1 MVTWKLIK
9 ANWFMFQYQFKDQ
22 QFKRNVQLVEC
33 CGPVSL
39 LVLSLAKN
47 ISTQRAKNIWQ
58 PRNKSKPSL
67 TLILKDSIKKSYLDR
82 FNKSFIMFSIILFH
96 YLFFKPSYPPS
107 QALLLSFMNLPLWVT
122 QPRPLIHIDWINCI
136 WLIM

>member
-1 MVTWKLIK
+1 MDTWKLIK

-22 QFKRNVQLVEC
+22 QFKRNVHT
-33 CGPVSL
+33 CGTLWSS
-39 LVLSLAKN
+39 VLIGTKFSKEL
-47 ISTQRAKNIWQ
+47 RAKNIWQ
-58 PRNKSKPSL
+58 PWSKSKPSL